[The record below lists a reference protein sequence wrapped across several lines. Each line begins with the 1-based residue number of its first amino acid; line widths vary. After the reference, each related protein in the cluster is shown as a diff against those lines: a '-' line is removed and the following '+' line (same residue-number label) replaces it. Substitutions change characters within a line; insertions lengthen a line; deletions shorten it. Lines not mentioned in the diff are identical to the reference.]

1 MRYQK
6 RKFQHYK
13 KEVQEPKIEDKPA
26 PKHDIF
32 SAAPC
37 FSGECG
43 MCASCCRTPDSSK
56 IQEHERRYKD
66 MSKIMGKNL
75 IEEYREVYNKRLNSW
90 AKSRGYTDPFL
101 YGYAKEKIKVNNG
114 MNDGVNSETYTLC
127 KKVHN
132 DVCDDPYCRVLHLTT
147 DEYTQKTKYSKYPIY
162 KSNTRN
168 IKLCGVC
175 MERGFGNTYYL

>member
-1 MRYQK
+1 MGLQK

-13 KEVQEPKIEDKPA
+13 KNKDEPKQEDIKVKQA
-26 PKHDIF
+26 PICDVY

-43 MCASCCRTPDSSK
+43 LCANCCKTQYSSK
-56 IQEHERRYKD
+56 HSERDQRYKD
-66 MSKIMGKNL
+66 MAKILGKPL

-90 AKSRGYTDPFL
+90 CKNKGYTDPFL
-101 YGYAKEKIKVNNG
+101 YGYANENIKVN
-114 MNDGVNSETYTLC
+114 DETYTLC
-127 KKVHN
+127 KKVHS
-132 DVCDDPYCRVLHLTT
+132 DVCDDSYCRALYVST

-162 KSNTRN
+162 KSDTRD

-175 MERGFGNTYYL
+175 IDRM